1 MLMSEVGLF
10 LRTEVPRKIVG
21 FAKRN
26 FHSIIALSLIVL
38 TVLVVYWQDLVI
50 LFNEAVGSDAMS
62 HIFFVPFLVSYLFYR
77 KREVIKAH
85 FVLNEVSSEKP
96 VSVNF
101 LVGIMLCLTAFL
113 VYWYG
118 SYTFYPLEFHV
129 ASLVLFVAGVVL
141 ALTSFKLLLALIFPV
156 LFLAFLV
163 FPPSVVAYEA
173 GAIVAYV
180 NTQGSYALLKAAGLP
195 VSLSYNYG
203 APIISLS
210 TASADIEFA
219 VYQASSGIYSLIA
232 FTMFATF
239 IVYIMHGPLVKKI
252 GVFLLGMLLLPVLN
266 IIRISVIV
274 SVALWLGEEIAMN
287 VFHTFAGWILIFVG
301 TLLLLLIGEKLLHL
315 RLTRDR
321 KEALCPECIESSRTQ
336 APFCL
341 NCGKLLHTARSR
353 ISKVLW
359 AKVMGLLIGALL
371 VTVSLQAPAFAFAPG
386 FTVSSSDP
394 QSNTSMFPEV
404 PEHQLRFLYRDE
416 TYERVAHQDVSLVY
430 VYSPENYS
438 TLPIYVIVGV
448 ASSISNLHNWEVS
461 LIAWQ
466 TSRGQQP
473 LVSLIDS
480 ADFQLTEN
488 PRIVARFLVFEHPSN
503 WTYVAVYWHQRAPF
517 NTGLTVEP
525 RYVRINL
532 LVLTR
537 NQEDWLE
544 IKDRLQTV
552 GESIAVYW
560 EPLRVQSLFS
570 LAIPLQ
576 QLLLASTASAAV
588 IAQVSQYALNQ
599 KRKKTNTQI
608 FIKLA
613 SSDDKL
619 LLQAVRETNQKTRE
633 ATSQAVAS
641 TLTETANKS
650 MKLNRLDAALRTL
663 EKSGIIKAD
672 LVNMLDQP
680 KLVWTS

>member
-1 MLMSEVGLF
+1 
-10 LRTEVPRKIVG
+10 
-21 FAKRN
+21 
-26 FHSIIALSLIVL
+26 
-38 TVLVVYWQDLVI
+38 
-50 LFNEAVGSDAMS
+50 
-62 HIFFVPFLVSYLFYR
+62 
-77 KREVIKAH
+77 
-85 FVLNEVSSEKP
+85 
-96 VSVNF
+96 
-101 LVGIMLCLTAFL
+101 
-113 VYWYG
+113 
-118 SYTFYPLEFHV
+118 
-129 ASLVLFVAGVVL
+129 
-141 ALTSFKLLLALIFPV
+141 
-156 LFLAFLV
+156 
-163 FPPSVVAYEA
+163 
-173 GAIVAYV
+173 
-180 NTQGSYALLKAAGLP
+180 
-195 VSLSYNYG
+195 
-203 APIISLS
+203 
-210 TASADIEFA
+210 
-219 VYQASSGIYSLIA
+219 
-232 FTMFATF
+232 
-239 IVYIMHGPLVKKI
+239 
-252 GVFLLGMLLLPVLN
+252 VFLLGMLLLPVLN

-503 WTYVAVYWHQRAPF
+503 WTYVAVYWYQRASF